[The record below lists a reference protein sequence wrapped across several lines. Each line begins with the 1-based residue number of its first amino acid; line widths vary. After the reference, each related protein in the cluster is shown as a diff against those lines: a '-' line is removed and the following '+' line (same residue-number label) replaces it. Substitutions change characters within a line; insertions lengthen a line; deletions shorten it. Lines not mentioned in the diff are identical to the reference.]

1 MVIKDDFSTSS
12 LKMLV
17 SAISLG
23 VIFPVVEH
31 TSDVALYV
39 TVCVYVLGKFVDLV
53 SKVSQRQL
61 IMFYIIYIGG
71 IAVGV
76 LTLAMCFYGFATIV
90 ETGSNSL
97 TFNFILVGLCA
108 LYCFID
114 VADFVYSIFLNV
126 YTRRLLH
133 QFD

>member
-1 MVIKDDFSTSS
+1 MMFKDDFSASS

-17 SAISLG
+17 SAVSLG
-23 VIFPVVEH
+23 VIFPVVTH
-31 TSDVALYV
+31 TADVALYI

-61 IMFYIIYIGG
+61 MLFYIIYIGG

-76 LTLAMCFYGFATIV
+76 IAVAMCFYGFANIV
-90 ETGSNSL
+90 EAHSNSL
-97 TFNFILVGLCA
+97 TFNFVLVVLCA

-114 VADFVYSIFLNV
+114 VADFVYSIFINV
-126 YTRRLLH
+126 HTRTLLH
-133 QFD
+133 QFG

>member
-31 TSDVALYV
+31 TADVALYI

-53 SKVSQRQL
+53 SKVTRRQL
-61 IMFYIIYIGG
+61 IMFYVIYIGG
-71 IAVGV
+71 IVVGV
-76 LTLAMCFYGFATIV
+76 LALAMCFYGFAHIV
-90 ETGSNSL
+90 EVNSNSL
-97 TFNFILVGLCA
+97 TFNFVLVGLCA

-114 VADFVYSIFLNV
+114 VADFVYSVFINV
-126 YTRRLLH
+126 YTRELLH